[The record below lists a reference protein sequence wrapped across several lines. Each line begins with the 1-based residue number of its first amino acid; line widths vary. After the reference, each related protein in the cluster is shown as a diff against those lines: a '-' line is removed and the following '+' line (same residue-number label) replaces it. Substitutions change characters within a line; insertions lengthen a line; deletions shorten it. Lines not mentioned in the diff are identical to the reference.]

1 MEKKYV
7 LLAKS
12 GDNEALE
19 KLFAK
24 YKNDILRNGKNLF
37 IKGGD
42 IDDLLQEGY
51 IGLIKAIKSY
61 DETREVSFS
70 TFANLCIKRQIITA
84 IKSST
89 SNKNQKLN
97 ASIIGDKEVN
107 LEDLAQYVKPS
118 TKFFSPEDIL
128 LGKEL
133 IELLNNHLSENLT
146 KLETKVFFYI
156 CKQYKYNEIA
166 KIMNEPSKK
175 IDNAIQRIRKKVLV
189 YLEQYSKK

>member
-19 KLFAK
+19 KLFMK

-37 IKGGD
+37 IKGGN

-51 IGLIKAIKSY
+51 IGLMKAIKSY
-61 DETREVSFS
+61 DEARGVSFS
-70 TFANLCIKRQIITA
+70 TFANICIKRQIITA

-89 SNKNQKLN
+89 SNRNEKLN
-97 ASIIGDKEVN
+97 SSIVGDKEVN
-107 LEDLAQYVKPS
+107 LEDLTQYRKPS
-118 TKFFSPEDIL
+118 VKFFSPEDIL

-133 IELLNNHLSENLT
+133 IELLNSYLSENLT
-146 KLETKVFFYI
+146 ELEMKVFFYM

-166 KIMNEPSKK
+166 DILNEPSKK
-175 IDNAIQRIRKKVLV
+175 IDNAIQRVRKKVLG
-189 YLEQYSKK
+189 YLKEYSK

>member
-7 LLAKS
+7 LLARS

-19 KLFAK
+19 KLFTK
-24 YKNDILRNGKNLF
+24 YKNDILRNGKSFF

-51 IGLIKAIKSY
+51 IGLMKAIKSY
-61 DETREVSFS
+61 DETRGVSFS

-84 IKSST
+84 IKTST
-89 SNKNQKLN
+89 SNRNQKLN
-97 ASIIGDKEVN
+97 SSILGDKEVN
-107 LEDLAQYVKPS
+107 LDDLAQYTKPS
-118 TKFFSPEDIL
+118 IKFFSPEDIL

-133 IELLNNHLSENLT
+133 IELLNNYLSVNLT
-146 KLETKVFFYI
+146 DLETKVFFYM
-156 CKQYKYNEIA
+156 CRQYKYNEIA
-166 KIMNEPSKK
+166 TILNEPSKK
-175 IDNAIQRIRKKVLV
+175 IDNAIQRIRKKVLA

>member
-61 DETREVSFS
+61 DETRGVSFS

-97 ASIIGDKEVN
+97 SSIIGDKEVN
-107 LEDLAQYVKPS
+107 LEDLVQYVKPS

-133 IELLNNHLSENLT
+133 IELLNNHLSGNLT
-146 KLETKVFFYI
+146 EIETKVFFYI

-166 KIMNEPSKK
+166 KILNEPSKK

>member
-19 KLFAK
+19 KLFMK

-37 IKGGD
+37 IKGGN

-51 IGLIKAIKSY
+51 IGLMKAIKSY
-61 DETREVSFS
+61 DEARGVSFS
-70 TFANLCIKRQIITA
+70 TFANICIKRQIITA

-89 SNKNQKLN
+89 SNRNEKLN
-97 ASIIGDKEVN
+97 SSIVGDKEVN
-107 LEDLAQYVKPS
+107 LEDLTQYRKPS
-118 TKFFSPEDIL
+118 VKFFSPEDIL

-133 IELLNNHLSENLT
+133 IELLNSYLSENLT
-146 KLETKVFFYI
+146 ELEMKVFFYM
-156 CKQYKYNEIA
+156 CKQY
-166 KIMNEPSKK
+166 
-175 IDNAIQRIRKKVLV
+175 
-189 YLEQYSKK
+189 

>member
-61 DETREVSFS
+61 DETRGVSFS

-146 KLETKVFFYI
+146 KLETKVFFYM

-166 KIMNEPSKK
+166 KILNEPSKK